1 MKITKSFVAG
11 IMNKDLDERLIP
23 DGQYVDAMN
32 IQIGSSEATNVGA
45 VENEYGNKAL
55 TAFSHTNA
63 KAIGAIAVEE
73 TGCIYWFVASDSGN
87 YVYEYNQNTGNTVM
101 VLGDTR
107 PGANN
112 VLNFEHEY
120 LITGVNYING
130 FLCWT
135 DDLNPPRKVNVQRAK
150 AYGLNGFY
158 EEDINVI
165 VKPPLNAPTVAAAN
179 DPDRNSNNMEG
190 KFLYFSYRFK
200 YQDGEYSALAPF
212 SRVAFEPGF
221 FAVNATSGVNEAMK
235 NANNAYNITF
245 ETGGENVEA
254 IQLVFR
260 DTANTNV
267 NIIETLD
274 KEEMKYDDNSTA
286 TFLFSN
292 SKLYAPLT
300 SDQVTRLF
308 DNVPLKAKAQELV
321 GNRLAYGNYLQ
332 FYDINDCDGVDI
344 DVNYTV
350 SLKSS
355 TYDDLGLS
363 EGDPTPSFKSNRDY
377 EIGVVYLDD
386 YGRMTTVQTSPENT
400 VFVGPDASDKKN
412 ELFVNIYN
420 EAPCFATKYR
430 LVLKQ
435 AKGDYYN
442 IFPTFFVDDGEYK
455 YFKINQADVDKVQI
469 NKYITF
475 KTDVNGVN
483 DTGSEYKVI
492 DLKYYS
498 TGDISKEE
506 PAIPGVYIKVSID
519 DDVAISESAIQKT
532 KLKGEGMNSTDKLL
546 SRIYALTPPYTQ
558 AAFCHQ
564 KTLDP
569 YVVFGASSLNVGGIV
584 ENPIYYGTNSSAQLS
599 IGNSNKYSGSED
611 ERWTIEIT
619 EKTGSTVKFNYYAFE
634 ETTPISDVDITITAG
649 VEIGLKN
656 TTGGTDVGFVVFP
669 TTNGLEV
676 GDKWIVNA
684 RSGGNNPVNYFG
696 LPFGFDSKQ
705 RLGGFAII
713 PANDPIYPGA
723 QITFKISESQ
733 NVQEQPLQT
742 FTSSRFYENME
753 EWFIQD
759 GIYKKFVMLSG
770 SAVGDDP
777 NTNKGARSVSFRRGI
792 EKKVVTIDKGSTNVV
807 TTSSVPSTRANS
819 DLFMFIQ
826 GYANAEKNK
835 TLNLPGEKLDSFACQ
850 RNHIVVK
857 VEISQLTKPI
867 IIETIPTESD
877 ADIYH
882 ELSDT
887 YDIVNGLHEANE
899 QNQTRMSPS
908 TTQKPAI
915 VKINDFNCFTFGNG
929 CESYRIRDDFN
940 AYTMKYSLRAASTSE
955 NYGQE
960 RVKNGVTYSG
970 VYQVT
975 SGLNKLN
982 EFNLSNANFK
992 YLDQDFGSIQKLYAR
1007 DTDIIVFQENKVSK
1021 VLYEK
1026 NLLSDAVGGGTVA
1039 SIPQVLGTQIAYSGE
1054 YGISNNP
1061 ESFAQWGNNL
1071 FFTDERRG
1079 AALRLGQDGMFEIS
1093 SQGMRDWFRDLF
1105 IADGSTQKIGA
1116 YDPYHGHYV
1125 LTSTETN
1132 AVACDFDISRNKLFV
1147 GETGSSEY
1155 LFTIRSNSAWTITY
1169 SAAWLTNVTLSGSG
1183 NQDIYGTL
1191 AQNTSGSVRSVV
1203 VSVTGC
1209 SGTESFTLEQGP
1221 STKKKRVVV
1230 VVNNPEDFTKVTTQ
1244 LYNMPSTSGLGV
1256 EFVDTVLQNNPV
1268 SLFDTYT
1275 GYSGDTQFPIPGETV
1290 TMRAYDE
1297 NVGVNGGIAKPFD
1310 PALGNKLYYLVS
1322 DTEYTIPDYQ
1332 TLIAASTE
1340 ITPALVSGNYDATFS
1355 YLNPSD
1361 YKYLYMIWDYRNG
1374 ADCGDTISY
1383 TGDDNQNFY
1392 EFNVGAETGVVDFTY
1407 NVTVGTARFQ
1417 LQYNGALVADSGA
1430 VSGSGTLSFIKRN
1443 TSPTTV
1449 TVIVTNENLGG
1460 GTVTCTLSVSCPV
1473 LQPIEIDPTNG
1484 DNANVCSQ
1492 TSYGTYYAD
1501 SESGNVELG
1510 ARIYTDSAGTTPFN
1524 GADAYHRVG
1533 PLGDDFALI
1542 DANGYVVAFGS
1553 CNCNETNAPTV
1564 TQSTTYF
1571 DSNSSV
1577 FLQMEAT
1584 NNPTS
1589 WELVS
1594 TCMTFELTGG
1604 STGGVFSGVDCQT
1617 GLIKNVSVGINETV
1631 YSCMEETSIAQ
1642 LSGSAASYA
1651 VSNTC
1656 DSQVLPSGLELDR
1669 VTGIV
1674 SGVAESSGTWS
1685 VTVNATN
1692 CVGTSSD
1699 KTFEIK
1705 IGGDEIQLIPIGIDL
1720 SGQASTAAACAL
1732 TPSFSVLYHDGYY
1745 TFPVVGDQVWE
1756 ASNRVSAF
1764 DGNDLWYIMN
1774 NNQTIQ
1780 VGTDGTVNGID
1791 NCATVSFPA
1800 VSLAYE
1806 ATGPLACTSTSYVTH
1821 YYSGTWGVSGDLY
1834 TDAAGT
1840 TLAGYGWYK
1849 RQDEPYYAAEWS
1861 GTAWTLNQY
1870 ICP

>member
-45 VENEYGNKAL
+45 VENEYGNSAL
-55 TAFSHTNA
+55 TSFTHTNA
-63 KAIGAIAVEE
+63 KTIGAIAVEE

-332 FYDINDCDGVDI
+332 FYDIADCDGVDI
-344 DVNYTV
+344 DANYTV
-350 SLKSS
+350 TLKSS
-355 TYDDLGLS
+355 TYDDLGLL

-400 VFVGPDASDKKN
+400 VFVGADASDKKN

-455 YFKINQADVDKVQI
+455 YFKINQSDVDKVQI

-475 KTDVNGVN
+475 KTDANGVN
-483 DTGSEYKVI
+483 ATGSEYKVI

-519 DDVAISESAIQKT
+519 DDVAISDAIIEVTKQK
-532 KLKGEGMNSTDKLL
+532 GQGVNSTLGASAL
-546 SRIYALTPPYTQ
+546 SCAKPTV
-558 AAFCHQ
+558 
-564 KTLDP
+564 DP
-569 YVVFGASSLNVGGIV
+569 YVRAATSETNAPGVA
-584 ENPIYYGTNSSAQLS
+584 ENPIYYGSNVSAEKLLVVS
-599 IGNSNKYSGSED
+599 DSNKYNSSSD
-611 ERWTIEIT
+611 ERFKFVIKEVSGTV
-619 EKTGSTVKFNYYAFE
+619 VKFNYYTFE
-634 ETTPISDVDITITAG
+634 STVPILSTNQTIVPGLDIDVVDSSGSTTVVARVRFTSST
-649 VEIGLKN
+649 GLK
-656 TTGGTDVGFVVFP
+656 
-669 TTNGLEV
+669 V
-676 GDKWIVNA
+676 GDSWIVNCRGA
-684 RSGGNNPVNYFG
+684 GSRPTNLFD
-696 LPFGFDSKQ
+696 LPFGFDNS
-705 RLGGFAII
+705 RHLGGFAII
-713 PANDPIYPGA
+713 DASSEIYPGA
-723 QITFKISESQ
+723 QISFEISESK
-733 NVQEQPLQT
+733 NVQNQPKQV
-742 FTSSRFYENME
+742 FTSSKYYKNIE

-759 GIYKKFVMLSG
+759 GIYKKFQMLSG
-770 SAVGDDP
+770 PAVGDAP
-777 NTNKGARSVSFRRGI
+777 NTNKGSRSVTFRRGLSG
-792 EKKVVTIDKGSTNVV
+792 VDTVTIAGAKTNKVLF
-807 TTSSVPSTRANS
+807 SFSGLPSDIANEQS
-819 DLFMFIQ
+819 LFMFIQ
-826 GYANAEKNK
+826 GYADSSKN
-835 TLNLPGEKLDSFACQ
+835 TTTTGLGSACE
-850 RNHIVVK
+850 RNVITVK
-857 VEISQLTKPI
+857 FELAQLTEPI
-867 IIETIPTESD
+867 IIETVPTESD

-899 QNQTRMSPS
+899 QNQTRLSPS

-960 RVKNGVTYSG
+960 RVKNGLTYSG

-992 YLDQDFGSIQKLYAR
+992 YLDQDFGSIQKLYSR

-1039 SIPQVLGTQIAYSGE
+1039 SIPQVLGTQISYSGE

-1105 IADGSTQKIGA
+1105 ISDGSTQKIGA

-1191 AQNTSGSVRSVV
+1191 AQNTSGAVRSVV

-1209 SGTESFTLEQGP
+1209 SGVESFTLEQGP

-1244 LYNMPSTSGLGV
+1244 LYNMPSTGGLGV

-1297 NVGVNGGIAKPFD
+1297 NVGVNGGIAKPFN

-1340 ITPALVSGNYDATFS
+1340 ITPSLVSGNYDATFS

-1383 TGDDNQNFY
+1383 TGDDTQNFY

-1417 LQYNGALVADSGA
+1417 LQYNGSLVADSGA
-1430 VSGSGTLSFIKRN
+1430 VSGSGTLTFIKRN
-1443 TSPTTV
+1443 TSPTVV

-1460 GTVTCTLSVSCPV
+1460 GTVTCDLSVLCPV

-1533 PLGDDFALI
+1533 PTGNDFALI

-1553 CNCNETNAPTV
+1553 CVCNETSAPV
-1564 TQSTTYF
+1564 VNQGDMFYQEGS
-1571 DSNSSV
+1571 DV
-1577 FLQMEAT
+1577 FIELSAT

-1589 WELVS
+1589 WSLV
-1594 TCMTFELTGG
+1594 TNCANFALVGG
-1604 STGGVFSGVDCQT
+1604 SSGGVFSGVDCQT
-1617 GLIKNVSVGINETV
+1617 GLIRNISVGIGETQ
-1631 YSCMEETSIAQ
+1631 YGCFEETSISQ
-1642 LSGSAASYA
+1642 LSGYGATYSLVGACDQYA
-1651 VSNTC
+1651 
-1656 DSQVLPSGLELDR
+1656 LPSGL
-1669 VTGIV
+1669 TFNTTNGII
-1674 SGVAESSGTWS
+1674 SGTPESAGTWD

-1692 CVGTSSD
+1692 CFGTSSD
-1699 KTFEIK
+1699 ATFRIQ
-1705 IGGDEIQLIPIGIDL
+1705 IGGVDIDLTPIGIDL
-1720 SGQASTAAACAL
+1720 SGQASSAGACAL

-1791 NCATVSFPA
+1791 NCSTVSFPS

-1806 ATGPLACTSTSYVTH
+1806 ATGPQACIASSYTTY
-1821 YYSGTWGVSGDLY
+1821 YYSGTWAVSGELY

-1840 TLAGYGWYK
+1840 TLAPYGWYK

>member
-45 VENEYGNKAL
+45 VENEYGNSAL
-55 TAFSHTNA
+55 TSFTHTNA
-63 KAIGAIAVEE
+63 KTIGAIAVEE

-112 VLNFEHEY
+112 VLNFRKDF
-120 LITGVNYING
+120 LITGVNYINN

-135 DDLNPPRKVNVQRAK
+135 DDYNPPRKVNVQRAK

-200 YQDGEYSALAPF
+200 YQDGEYSALSPF

-308 DNVPLKAKAQELV
+308 DNVPLKAKAQELI
-321 GNRLAYGNYLQ
+321 GNRLAYGNYVQ
-332 FYDINDCDGVDI
+332 FYDIADCDGVDI
-344 DVNYTV
+344 DASYTV
-350 SLKSS
+350 TLKSS
-355 TYDDLGLS
+355 TYDDLGFS

-400 VFVGPDASDKKN
+400 VFVGADASDKKN

-455 YFKINQADVDKVQI
+455 YFKINQSDVDKVQI

-475 KTDVNGVN
+475 KTDANGVN
-483 DTGSEYKVI
+483 ATGSEYKVI

-519 DDVAISESAIQKT
+519 DDVSISQTAIQKT
-532 KLKGEGMNSTDKLL
+532 KYKGLGANSTLGKGLCNSD
-546 SRIYALTPPYTQ
+546 SIHPYIDITVKQ
-558 AAFCHQ
+558 PQ
-564 KTLDP
+564 
-569 YVVFGASSLNVGGIV
+569 GGGV
-584 ENPIYYGTNSSAQLS
+584 MENPIYYGTNPNASNLFVASD
-599 IGNSNKYSGSED
+599 SNKYRSNND
-611 ERWTIEIT
+611 QRYTFKIT
-619 EKTGSTVKFNYYAFE
+619 SVNGGVVKFNYYGFE
-634 ETTPISDVDITITAG
+634 QTTPILQTDQTIVPNTDIDILYEQNSTTVVG
-649 VEIGLKN
+649 KVMF
-656 TTGGTDVGFVVFP
+656 TSTGG
-669 TTNGLEV
+669 LSV
-676 GDKWIVNA
+676 GDSWILNCRAYTNNA
-684 RSGGNNPVNYFG
+684 RNYFG
-696 LPFGFDSKQ
+696 LPFAFDRDK

-713 PANDPIYPGA
+713 PATNPIYPGA
-723 QITFKISESQ
+723 QITFKISETR
-733 NVQEQPLQT
+733 NVQDQPLQT
-742 FTSSRFYENME
+742 FTSSKYYENME

-759 GIYKKFVMLSG
+759 GIYKKFVMISG
-770 SAVGDDP
+770 PEVGDAP
-777 NTNKGARSVSFRRGI
+777 NSNKGARSITFRRGRDFYNVNVGGQLI
-792 EKKVVTIDKGSTNVV
+792 NQVARQTNESDV
-807 TTSSVPSTRANS
+807 ANS

-826 GYANAEKNK
+826 GYA
-835 TLNLPGEKLDSFACQ
+835 DSSKSSGCE
-850 RNHIVVK
+850 RNIITVN
-857 VEISQLTKPI
+857 VEISQLTEPI
-867 IIETIPTESD
+867 IIETVPSESD

-887 YDIVNGLHEANE
+887 YDIVDGLHEANE
-899 QNQTRMSPS
+899 QNQSRISPS

-940 AYTMKYSLRAASTSE
+940 AYTMKYSIRAASTSE
-955 NYGQE
+955 NYQQE
-960 RVKNGVTYSG
+960 RVKNGLTYSG

-992 YLDQDFGSIQKLYAR
+992 YLDQDFGSVQKLYSR
-1007 DTDIIVFQENKVSK
+1007 DTDVIVFQENKVSK

-1191 AQNTSGSVRSVV
+1191 AQNNSGAVRSVV
-1203 VSVTGC
+1203 VSIEGC
-1209 SGTESFTLEQGP
+1209 SGTESFTLQQGP

-1230 VVNNPEDFTKVTTQ
+1230 VVNNPQDFTKVATQ
-1244 LYNMPSTSGLGV
+1244 LYNMPSTGGLGV

-1275 GYSGDTQFPIPGETV
+1275 GYSGDTQLPIPGETV

-1297 NVGVNGGIAKPFD
+1297 TVGVNGGIAKPFN

-1332 TLIAASTE
+1332 DLIAASTE
-1340 ITPALVSGNYDATFS
+1340 ITPSLVSGNYDATFS

-1361 YKYLYMIWDYRNG
+1361 DQYLYMIWDYRNG
-1374 ADCGDTISY
+1374 SGCGDTISY
-1383 TGDDNQNFY
+1383 TGSENQNIY
-1392 EFNVGAETGVVDFTY
+1392 EVEVGSDTGVVDVPYSVTTG
-1407 NVTVGTARFQ
+1407 NVRIQ
-1417 LQYNGALVADSGA
+1417 LNYNGSLVADSGS
-1430 VSGSGTLSFIKRN
+1430 VSGSGTLTFIKRN
-1443 TSPTTV
+1443 TSPTV
-1449 TVIVTNENLGG
+1449 VSVIVTNDNIGG
-1460 GTVTCTLSVSCPV
+1460 GAIAYSFTVECPV

-1484 DNANVCSQ
+1484 DSSNVCSQ
-1492 TSYGTYYAD
+1492 SSYGTYYVD
-1501 SESGNVELG
+1501 SESGAVELG
-1510 ARIYTDSAGTTPFN
+1510 ARLYTDSTGSTPFN
-1524 GADAYHRVG
+1524 GGDAYHLVG
-1533 PLGDDFALI
+1533 PTGDDYALI
-1542 DANGYVVAFGS
+1542 DTNGFVVAFGS
-1553 CNCNETNAPTV
+1553 CICNETSAPDV
-1564 TQSTTYF
+1564 NQGDMFY
-1571 DSNSSV
+1571 DAGSNVYIELS
-1577 FLQMEAT
+1577 AT

-1589 WELVS
+1589 WDLVT
-1594 TCMTFELTGG
+1594 TCANFALVGG
-1604 STGGVFSGVDCQT
+1604 SSGGVFSGVDCLT
-1617 GLIKNVSVGINETV
+1617 GLINNVSVGIGETK
-1631 YSCMEETSIAQ
+1631 YGCFEETSIVQ
-1642 LSGSAASYA
+1642 LSGYGATYSMLGPCDQYALPGGLFLDAS
-1651 VSNTC
+1651 N
-1656 DSQVLPSGLELDR
+1656 
-1669 VTGIV
+1669 
-1674 SGVAESSGTWS
+1674 GVISGTPESAGTWD

-1692 CVGTSSD
+1692 CFGTSSD
-1699 KTFEIK
+1699 ATFRIQ
-1705 IGGDEIQLIPIGIDL
+1705 IGGDEISLTPIGIDTTN
-1720 SGQASTAAACAL
+1720 GQTTSSNACGL
-1732 TPSFSVLYHDGYY
+1732 TPTFDVLYHDGYY
-1745 TFPVVGDQVWE
+1745 TFPIVGDQVWE

-1764 DGNDLWYIMN
+1764 NGNDLWYIMN

-1780 VGTDGTVNGID
+1780 VGSDGTVNGLE
-1791 NCATVSFPA
+1791 NCSTVSFPS
-1800 VSLAYE
+1800 VNLAYE
-1806 ATGPLACTSTSYVTH
+1806 ADGPQACTASSYTTH
-1821 YYSGTWGVSGDLY
+1821 YYSGTWGVSGSLY

-1840 TLAGYGWYK
+1840 TLAPYGWYK
-1849 RQDEPYYAAEWS
+1849 RQDEPYYSTEWS

-1870 ICP
+1870 ACP